1 MRGAGLFTQWDAVEV
16 SMPTDIRVGREYPRK
31 LSLGTVCLH
40 ALLAAA
46 IIGAIALTVI
56 WAYI

>member
-1 MRGAGLFTQWDAVEV
+1 
-16 SMPTDIRVGREYPRK
+16 MPTHIPVRREYRARP
-31 LSLGTVCLH
+31 SIATVCMH

-46 IIGAIALTVI
+46 IIGAIAVTVV

>member
-1 MRGAGLFTQWDAVEV
+1 
-16 SMPTDIRVGREYPRK
+16 MPTQIPVRPKYSGRASVRI
-31 LSLGTVCLH
+31 VCLH

-46 IIGAIALTVI
+46 IIGAIAVTVV